1 MISNINESNFKNFI
15 ANNPTCIVMFTGS
28 WCGPCK
34 VAKPKVEVFAKNTGV
49 ATAYADID
57 DTQSTAQSFG
67 IMSVPTFVKF
77 ENGKPKN
84 TLVGASDDG
93 LRILFGM

>member
-1 MISNINESNFKNFI
+1 MKTID
-15 ANNPTCIVMFTGS
+15 ANTFQSFVSENKDCIVMFGAS
-28 WCGPCK
+28 WCGPCRA
-34 VAKPKVEVFAKNTGV
+34 AKPKVENLSSNSSFPVV
-49 ATAYADID
+49 YADVD
-57 DTQSTAQSFG
+57 DMQNIAQSFG